1 MYDDQINHAT
11 YLFGEWPKN
20 KQLCMMLIPPVQMYL
35 YIPHEI
41 SNIFYLCNNFTF

>member
-20 KQLCMMLIPPVQMYL
+20 KQLCMMLISPVQMYL
-35 YIPHEI
+35 YILHEI